1 MKLNFII
8 TTFAIIMAAATM
20 TSCKEDKAVSVS
32 PSFGSISIVP
42 AAESSANKLY
52 TGQLAKVEVKYSNLG
67 EHVYFSSSTE
77 FTCKI
82 TQGGKTVSETKK
94 PVYEVTN
101 GVVVPVDFYYPITL
115 PAQPGK
121 YTVTITSPFVQ
132 KAAASGEEGEQIMFS
147 KLSASADI
155 YVTETDLENANF
167 GDSREYLKQALGMKE
182 ITLSAA
188 SDYDAIALCKDTVNT
203 SWSHTTSHYLFQNN
217 GFSAIDNVAWFY
229 DKNGKKDEQGAIV
242 VDSIRNDSLLLAI
255 MDGAKAMFE
264 VDVNKWDPDGR
275 AEYSST
281 KPELTSDSLYTAF
294 GAISG
299 RTDTSSNANKTAW
312 RNFLNAMLYKDID
325 NYTINYFY
333 INDAG
338 IRKANCNISIY
349 AKGAVIYM
357 EKKMEKAR

>member
-8 TTFAIIMAAATM
+8 TTFAIIMAFATI

-42 AAESSANKLY
+42 AAENSGNKLY
-52 TGQLAKVEVKYSNLG
+52 TGQIAKVEVKYSNLG

-82 TQGGKTVSETKK
+82 TQGGKEVSQTKK

-115 PAQPGK
+115 PNKPGK

-147 KLSASADI
+147 KLTASADI

-167 GDSREYLKQALGMKE
+167 GDTREYLKNALGMKE
-182 ITLSAA
+182 ITLSSAA
-188 SDYDAIALCKDTVNT
+188 GYDAIALCKDTVNT
-203 SWSHTTSHYLFQNN
+203 SWSHTTSHYLFENN
-217 GFSAIDNVAWFY
+217 SFSAIDNVAWFY
-229 DKNGKKDEQGAIV
+229 DKNGKKNEQGAIV
-242 VDSIRNDSLLLAI
+242 VDSIRNDSLLTAI

-264 VDVNKWDPDGR
+264 IDVNKWDADGR
-275 AEYSST
+275 AEYISD
-281 KPELTSDSLYTAF
+281 KFTSDSLYTAF

-299 RTDTSSNANKTAW
+299 RTDTSNNGNKTAW
-312 RNFLNAMLYKDID
+312 RNFLNALLYNDVQR
-325 NYTINYFY
+325 YSINYFY

-357 EKKMEKAR
+357 EKKMEKTQ